1 MPSSSIGALHQ
12 LLGWDSFAESRL
24 SPREKHK
31 QVFSVAQISLMMTRF
46 TTVSQSGTPQEHLA
60 SDYKKIWRI
69 NEAKFFSHGILLESI
84 VFAFVLPEVFWMQQ
98 THSNSQITFYR
109 FAAGLD
115 NKADSGSDY
124 RVERE
129 GFGFCLQFDMSG
141 AGDSSVAVLP
151 SSNLFLATTKP
162 LAEIA

>member
-46 TTVSQSGTPQEHLA
+46 TTVSQSDTPQEHLA

-124 RVERE
+124 RVEE
-129 GFGFCLQFDMSG
+129 GRLRL
-141 AGDSSVAVLP
+141 LP
-151 SSNLFLATTKP
+151 SVWYEWCWRLICRCSSIIKP
-162 LAEIA
+162 LPRNY